1 MPFYII
7 RKDITLME
15 VDAIVNAAN
24 RDLQMGGGVCGS
36 IFKKAGAQKLQ
47 ETCDKLAPIET
58 GEAVIT
64 PGFDLPAKH
73 IIHAAGPI
81 YDPKDPQTS
90 AQLLSSTY
98 LSAMKLAIEQGLESI
113 AFPLISSGI
122 YGYPKQ
128 DALKVAKDTIQ
139 NFLENNDL
147 SVYLVL
153 FDGTPVPA
161 NQRLLSDIK
170 HYLKR
175 YFEDKSFPLINVYQ
189 ALSKLENLERDHI
202 HPKMGAPYHD
212 KGIKEKDIDEILNE
226 LDEPFSTSLLRLID
240 AKGKTDVE
248 VYKRANIDRKL
259 FSKIRSSEQYT
270 PSKRTALALAVG
282 LELSLEETDALL
294 KKAGY
299 TLSRSQKSD
308 VIIEYFI
315 INRNY
320 DIYQINEA
328 LYAYDQAMLGS

>member
-7 RKDITLME
+7 KKDITLME
-15 VDAIVNAAN
+15 VGAIVNAAN

-36 IFKKAGAQKLQ
+36 IFRKAGAKKLQ
-47 ETCDKLAPIET
+47 EACDKLAPIET

-64 PGFDLPAKH
+64 PGFDLAAKY

-81 YDPKDPQTS
+81 YNPKDPRTS

-98 LSAMKLAIEQGLESI
+98 LSALNLAVEQGLESI

-128 DALKVAKDTIQ
+128 DALDVAKYIIK

-170 HYLKR
+170 HYLNR
-175 YFEDKSFPLINVYQ
+175 YLEDKSLPFLSFNQ
-189 ALSKLENLERDHI
+189 ALAQLESLSRDYA
-202 HPKMGAPYHD
+202 HPQIAAPAHY
-212 KGIKEKDIDEILNE
+212 KEAKEKDIDEILNE

-248 VYKRANIDRKL
+248 VYKKANIDRKL
-259 FSKIRSSEQYT
+259 FSKIRSSEHYT

-282 LELSLEETDALL
+282 LELNLEETDSLL